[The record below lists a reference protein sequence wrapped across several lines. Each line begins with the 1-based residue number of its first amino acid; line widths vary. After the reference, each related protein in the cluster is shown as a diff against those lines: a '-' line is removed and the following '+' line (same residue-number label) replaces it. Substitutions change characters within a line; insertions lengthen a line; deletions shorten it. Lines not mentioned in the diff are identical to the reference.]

1 MHEEQKN
8 DDLSEIWSAAQHRRI
23 EDLTGWVTSP
33 LKGSAVPRP
42 RLKPRF
48 VLARG
53 IRIAIIAFA
62 AITSVSAVVHA
73 KKSPHVA
80 LGATSPM
87 PAVSV
92 P

>member
-1 MHEEQKN
+1 MHNEQKN
-8 DDLSEIWSAAQHRRI
+8 DDLPEIRRSAQLRRT
-23 EDLTGWVTSP
+23 EDLTGWLSQP
-33 LKGSAVPRP
+33 LKRSAIP
-42 RLKPRF
+42 RLKPRLA
-48 VLARG
+48 LARR
-53 IRIAIIAFA
+53 IVIAITAFA

-80 LGATSPM
+80 LRPTSPM

>member
-1 MHEEQKN
+1 MHKEQKN

-33 LKGSAVPRP
+33 LVPRP
-42 RLKPRF
+42 RRKRRF

-53 IRIAIIAFA
+53 ITIAIIAFA
-62 AITSVSAVVHA
+62 AITSVSAVVDA

-80 LGATSPM
+80 LRATSPM